1 MMKTELIRIYD
12 PAEDAE
18 GVLRAGDILARGG
31 LVAIPTETVYGL
43 AANAYDEAAV
53 KAVYA
58 AKGRPSDNP
67 MIVHIAELSALPELV
82 TAIPENAKI
91 LAEAFWPG
99 PLTMVLPRSSK
110 IPLTTTGGLETV
122 AIRMPSHPV
131 ARAVIRAAGVPLAAP
146 SANRSGSPSPTTFRH
161 CVDDLWG
168 LVDAIV
174 ESDDC
179 TVGVESTVLCFLPD
193 GTPQILRPGA
203 VTPEEIQRRCGCVS
217 VAEAVLHMLPQDAAA
232 PSPGMKYKH
241 YAPAATLTLLC
252 GSREDYAAR
261 VNEYYETLQRAGE
274 EDGFYAMCFDEDV
287 TIIPPRHR
295 TSLMCCGSWISC
307 RPPRCMST
315 PRNRRKWALPST
327 TACCAPPLSGW
338 STSDYLLCP
347 AAVGGTP
354 AGQTACGGFGG

>member
-1 MMKTELIRIYD
+1 MKTQLLPYNKKNVAVA
-12 PAEDAE
+12 AE
-18 GVLRAGDILARGG
+18 VIKNGG
-31 LVAIPTETVYGL
+31 IVAFPTETVYGL

-168 LVDAIV
+168 W
-174 ESDDC
+174 
-179 TVGVESTVLCFLPD
+179 
-193 GTPQILRPGA
+193 
-203 VTPEEIQRRCGCVS
+203 
-217 VAEAVLHMLPQDAAA
+217 
-232 PSPGMKYKH
+232 
-241 YAPAATLTLLC
+241 
-252 GSREDYAAR
+252 
-261 VNEYYETLQRAGE
+261 N
-274 EDGFYAMCFDEDV
+274 
-287 TIIPPRHR
+287 PPF
-295 TSLMCCGSWISC
+295 SASC
-307 RPPRCMST
+307 RTGPR
-315 PRNRRKWALPST
+315 R
-327 TACCAPPLSGW
+327 CCAPALSPRRRSSGGADA
-338 STSDYLLCP
+338 SRSPRPSYICSRRMPRPP
-347 AAVGGTP
+347 AP
-354 AGQTACGGFGG
+354 A